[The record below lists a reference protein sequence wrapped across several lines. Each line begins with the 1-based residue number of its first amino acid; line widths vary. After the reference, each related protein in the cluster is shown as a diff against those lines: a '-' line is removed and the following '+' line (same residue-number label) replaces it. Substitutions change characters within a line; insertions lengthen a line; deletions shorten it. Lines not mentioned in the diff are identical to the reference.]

1 MAARRWFAPGLLRQ
15 TAPGLAWHP
24 VDLAQPD
31 RASARG
37 PALDA
42 SGCRGREALP
52 PGRRVV
58 ALGEVDG
65 VSRSGHP
72 GDLPRGGE

>member
-37 PALDA
+37 QPSTHPAA
-42 SGCRGREALP
+42 G
-52 PGRRVV
+52 VV
-58 ALGEVDG
+58 KLCPRAG
-65 VSRSGHP
+65 VW
-72 GDLPRGGE
+72 